1 MIINKKTNK
10 GSVELEIEVSVEDY
24 QPFLDKA
31 ALRLANKVKIAGFR
45 PGKAPLAEIKKQAG
59 EMSLYQEALDEIVNH
74 FYYQVLKQE
83 KLEAATWPK
92 VEIVKLAPGN
102 PIVFKATVDL
112 MPTVTFKDYREVKLK
127 PVEVK
132 KVADKEVN
140 TLLDQLRSYGVKE
153 NPVERKAEMGDLVSI
168 DFQVSLDGVGIEG
181 GQGQKYPLVLGSNS
195 MIPGFEEKLVGAE
208 KDQEVVFKL
217 KFPEEYMNAMLK
229 GKEADFK
236 VKVLSVSE
244 RVLPET
250 TDDWAKGMGAKDLN
264 DLKENIKKDLEHQA
278 IHEADHKNEE
288 QVLEKLLEITD
299 FDIIPESLTTEE
311 GERMADE
318 LKADINARGIVWE
331 DYLQRLKK
339 TQVELLQDFLPAAM
353 KRVKTSLAI
362 KSLAELE
369 KLDPTPE
376 QIKDEL
382 DRLIKMSPDKEKE
395 LQSPAYQRYIGL
407 VLRNKLTIEFL
418 RNLWLPNEKKHE
430 CSHDHN
436 HEAHE

>member
-1 MIINKKTNK
+1 MELKKKINK
-10 GSVELEIEVSVEDY
+10 GSVEFEFEVSVEDY

-45 PGKAPLAEIKKQAG
+45 PGKAPLSEIKKQVG
-59 EMSLYQEALDEIVNH
+59 EMALYQEALDETVNH
-74 FYYQVLKQE
+74 FYYQALKDE

-102 PIVFKATVDL
+102 PLVFKATVDL

-132 KVADKEVN
+132 KVTDKDVN
-140 TLLDQLRSYGVKE
+140 TLLDQLRSYAVKE
-153 NPVERKAEMGDLVSI
+153 NPVERPAKMGDLVSV

-195 MIPGFEEKLVGAE
+195 MIPGFEEKLVGAM

-250 TDDWAKGMGAKDLN
+250 TDDWAKGMGAKDLK
-264 DLKENIKKDLEHQA
+264 DLKENIEKDLEHQA
-278 IHEADHKNEE
+278 LHEADHKNEE

-339 TQVELLQDFLPAAM
+339 TQPELLQDFLPAAM

-376 QIKDEL
+376 QLKNEL

-395 LQSPAYQRYIGL
+395 LSSPAYQRYIGL

-430 CSHDHN
+430 CAHDHN
-436 HEAHE
+436 HEDHE

>member
-45 PGKAPLAEIKKQAG
+45 PGKAPLAEIKKQVG